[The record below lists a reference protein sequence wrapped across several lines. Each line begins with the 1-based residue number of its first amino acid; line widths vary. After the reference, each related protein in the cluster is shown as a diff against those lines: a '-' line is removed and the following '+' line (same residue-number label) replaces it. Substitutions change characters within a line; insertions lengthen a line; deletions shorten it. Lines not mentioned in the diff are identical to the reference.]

1 MAIRVVGLEI
11 CKPRLR
17 VYPVGIATERR
28 KRVVDDWL

>member
-1 MAIRVVGLEI
+1 MALGVVGLEI

-17 VYPVGIATERR
+17 VDPVGIATELR